1 MQYSTEIDSI
11 GLKCEFN
18 RASVQRDKL
27 SGLKSYINSI
37 VGLSVIPK
45 ERIIGYGATILEHYV
60 YYKNITIAIIKT
72 GAYRANKSIEE
83 NTYYI
88 NIVSAGLKSYDD
100 CIDEIKYSFLLT
112 ICSWFNDNRVNF
124 SIRELDCNI
133 DANCSYINFHVMQVR
148 SSPNRRFNA
157 NDEQMFTT
165 TRYLQRKSKYRS
177 TATSALYYDKQV
189 KENLDEELSRCE
201 VRFIFKKEHT
211 ISMDSLYKKI
221 SNGFNRYAVYYFSNL
236 KLKEDVLLAQKQ
248 VELYVPNKAR
258 GYDNITKQI
267 EQYRLYPNI
276 NYIMSYINRLYTIRN
291 YKMIIQDKDFIDLP
305 IDTTNRLSGFEGMF
319 D

>member
-27 SGLKSYINSI
+27 SGLRAYINSI

-45 ERIIGYGATILEHYV
+45 ERIIGYGATILEYYV

-100 CIDEIKYSFLLT
+100 CIDEIKDSFLLT

-157 NDEQMFTT
+157 NEEQMFTT
-165 TRYLQRKSKYRS
+165 TRYLQRKSKYKS
-177 TATSALYYDKQV
+177 TATSALFYDKQI

-201 VRFIFKKEHT
+201 FKFIFKKKHT

-221 SNGFNRYAVYYFSNL
+221 SNVFNRYAVYYFNDL
-236 KLKEDVLLAQKQ
+236 RLKEYVLLAQKQ
-248 VELYVPNKAR
+248 VELCVPNKAR

-276 NYIMSYINRLYTIRN
+276 KYIMSYIKRLYTIRN

>member
-45 ERIIGYGATILEHYV
+45 ERIIGYGATILEYYV

-72 GAYRANKSIEE
+72 GAYRANKSQEE

-100 CIDEIKYSFLLT
+100 YSDEIKDSFLLT

-157 NDEQMFTT
+157 NEEQMFTT
-165 TRYLQRKSKYRS
+165 TRYLQRKSKYKS
-177 TATSALYYDKQV
+177 TATSALFYDKQI

-201 VRFIFKKEHT
+201 FKFIFKKKNT

-221 SNGFNRYAVYYFSNL
+221 SNGFNRYAVYYFNDL
-236 KLKEDVLLAQKQ
+236 KLKEDIIIAQGQ
-248 VELYVPNKAR
+248 VELYAVNKAR

-276 NYIMSYINRLYTIRN
+276 NYIMSYIKRLYTIRN

>member
-37 VGLSVIPK
+37 VVLSVIPK
-45 ERIIGYGATILEHYV
+45 ERIIGYGATILEYYV

-100 CIDEIKYSFLLT
+100 CIDEIKDSFLLT

-157 NDEQMFTT
+157 NEEQMFTT
-165 TRYLQRKSKYRS
+165 TRYLQRKSKYKS

-201 VRFIFKKEHT
+201 FKFIFKKEHT

-221 SNGFNRYAVYYFSNL
+221 SNGFNRYAVYYFNDL
-236 KLKEDVLLAQKQ
+236 RLKEYVLLAQKQ

-267 EQYRLYPNI
+267 ELYRLYPNI

>member
-27 SGLKSYINSI
+27 SGLRAYINSI

-100 CIDEIKYSFLLT
+100 CIDEIKDSFLLT
-112 ICSWFNDNRVNF
+112 IC
-124 SIRELDCNI
+124 
-133 DANCSYINFHVMQVR
+133 A
-148 SSPNRRFNA
+148 
-157 NDEQMFTT
+157 
-165 TRYLQRKSKYRS
+165 
-177 TATSALYYDKQV
+177 
-189 KENLDEELSRCE
+189 
-201 VRFIFKKEHT
+201 
-211 ISMDSLYKKI
+211 KI
-221 SNGFNRYAVYYFSNL
+221 GN
-236 KLKEDVLLAQKQ
+236 
-248 VELYVPNKAR
+248 
-258 GYDNITKQI
+258 T
-267 EQYRLYPNI
+267 
-276 NYIMSYINRLYTIRN
+276 
-291 YKMIIQDKDFIDLP
+291 
-305 IDTTNRLSGFEGMF
+305 
-319 D
+319 

>member
-45 ERIIGYGATILEHYV
+45 ERIIGYGATILEYYV

-133 DANCSYINFHVMQVR
+133 DANCCYINFHVMQIR

-157 NDEQMFTT
+157 NEEQMFTT
-165 TRYLQRKSKYRS
+165 TRYLQRKSKYKS

-201 VRFIFKKEHT
+201 LKFVLKKN
-211 ISMDSLYKKI
+211 ILLVWIVYIKK
-221 SNGFNRYAVYYFSNL
+221 
-236 KLKEDVLLAQKQ
+236 
-248 VELYVPNKAR
+248 
-258 GYDNITKQI
+258 
-267 EQYRLYPNI
+267 
-276 NYIMSYINRLYTIRN
+276 
-291 YKMIIQDKDFIDLP
+291 
-305 IDTTNRLSGFEGMF
+305 
-319 D
+319 